1 MLGLADLDVEK
12 IEKPVKERINE
23 IIGFLASSNDHTILL
38 VDEVPTV
45 HEQGRQNY
53 FFPLGRIASST
64 SNFW

>member
-12 IEKPVKERINE
+12 IEKPVKEKINE
-23 IIGFLASSNDHTILL
+23 IMGFLASSNDHTILL

-53 FFPLGRIASST
+53 FFR
-64 SNFW
+64 